1 VEPHACACRLIRR
14 ADGRSRLRP
23 SVRPLKELDA
33 LLTGC
38 RTRHCHTAA
47 HGRPLR
53 QIGAVVPLLRDVDH
67 MRLPDLATI
76 DAAAILAGLASELLV
91 LAAFAALALAVRL
104 QILRGAAIAG
114 QTPPGRP
121 DGRPLRASWRTARS
135 VPHTPD
141 RPAASPR

>member
-1 VEPHACACRLIRR
+1 
-14 ADGRSRLRP
+14 
-23 SVRPLKELDA
+23 LKELDA

-91 LAAFAALALAVRL
+91 LAALAALALAVR
-104 QILRGAAIAG
+104 IRIARGTAIAG
-114 QTPPGRP
+114 RTPGRP
-121 DGRPLRASWRTARS
+121 DDRPLRASWRAAQS